1 MVDALPPLRDVVA
14 RYGLD
19 AKKSL
24 GQNFLF
30 DLNLT
35 ARIARAAG
43 PFDETIVV
51 EIGPG
56 PGGLTRALLAQGA
69 HVVAIERDARCIQAL
84 AEIAAHYPG
93 RLTIVEG
100 DALEM
105 DVAALVRAHAPVIPD
120 APETSDR
127 ESRANS
133 DNNAIALDSRS
144 SLRPVGNDNRASAR
158 ICANLPYNVAT
169 ALLTKWI
176 EAEPWPLVFD
186 RYVLMFQKEVALRI
200 VATPKQRADYG
211 RLAVLCGWRTRARIL
226 FDVSPAAFTPPPK
239 VTSSVVELTP
249 NPKPLECDSRAL
261 TRVAQAAFGQ
271 RRKMLR
277 QSLKSLGVDVAAL
290 LAAAGIDETKRAE
303 EIDVAGFVTLA
314 RALVDTD
321 VIPDASHQRSDRE
334 SK

>member
-1 MVDALPPLRDVVA
+1 MADALPPLRDVVA

-19 AKKSL
+19 AKKTL

-43 PFDETIVV
+43 PFDETVVV

-69 HVVAIERDARCIQAL
+69 RVIAIERDSRCLPAL
-84 AEIAAHYPG
+84 EEIAAHYPG

-105 DVAALVRAHAPVIPD
+105 DVAALVRTHAPVIPD
-120 APETSDR
+120 ARESSDW
-127 ESRANS
+127 ESRAIS
-133 DNNAIALDSRS
+133 DSDAAALDSRS
-144 SLRPVGNDNRASAR
+144 GLRSVGNDNRASAR

-176 EAEPWPLVFD
+176 EAEPWPSVFD

-200 VATPKQRADYG
+200 VATPKERADYG
-211 RLAVLCGWRTRARIL
+211 RLAVLCGWRTKARIL

-249 NPKPLECDSRAL
+249 NPKPLDCDPRAL
-261 TRVAQAAFGQ
+261 SRVTQAAFGQ

-277 QSLKSLGVDVAAL
+277 QSLKSLGVDAPAL
-290 LAAAGIDETKRAE
+290 LAAAGIEETKRAE
-303 EIDVAGFVTLA
+303 EIDVAGFVALA
-314 RALVDTD
+314 NALTRA
-321 VIPDASHQRSDRE
+321 
-334 SK
+334 